1 MLNSFFI
8 KLNGKYQGIAFDD
21 VDYIEANKNYVHVIT
36 SKQKFFSHARMK
48 QMEEKLPHNLFWRI
62 HKSYIVALNK
72 ITAFDH
78 EFVYLKNTKLPLGSN
93 YYEALKNRLIIICS
107 EMKQTKDIDS
117 DAVLKIQ
124 IEK

>member
-1 MLNSFFI
+1 MLHSFFI
-8 KLNGKYQGIAFDD
+8 KIDGKYQSIAFDD
-21 VDYIEANKNYVHVIT
+21 VDYIEANKNYVRIVT
-36 SKQKFFSHARMK
+36 SKQKFFPHARMK

-78 EFVYLKNTKLPLGSN
+78 DYVYLKNTKLPLGAN
-93 YYEALKNRLIIICS
+93 YFEGLKNRVIIICS
-107 EMKQTKDIDS
+107 DVKKVKEIDS
-117 DAVLKIQ
+117 KNSHEVQ